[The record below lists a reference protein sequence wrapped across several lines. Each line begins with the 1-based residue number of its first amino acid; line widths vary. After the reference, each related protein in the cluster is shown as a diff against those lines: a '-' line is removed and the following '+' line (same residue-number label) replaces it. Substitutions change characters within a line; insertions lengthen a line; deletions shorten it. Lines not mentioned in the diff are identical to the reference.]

1 LMCLRRLEK
10 LMLPW
15 KSIACTLRTPGG
27 LPLSHTTHIPRHAGW
42 LAGYSTGGGSANIGA
57 VSTLIYELDTPFSG
71 GSNLAGKDPRPRI
84 FFDTPHAF
92 LVT

>member
-1 LMCLRRLEK
+1 MKEY
-10 LMLPW
+10 
-15 KSIACTLRTPGG
+15 SV
-27 LPLSHTTHIPRHAGW
+27 HTTNPGW
-42 LAGYSTGGGSANIGA
+42 SASFPYHTHPTTRRLAGYSTGGGSANIGA